1 MLRKSER
8 SSRYLDVW
16 SRSRPP
22 GAPTYLRVQ
31 AHGCGTAPE
40 FHRTSPG
47 FERKYEVVLLTL
59 VHGCR
64 GSGTLGK
71 ARLGIGVQAHG
82 SVYLTSV
89 FGEAH
94 LVNSQI

>member
-22 GAPTYLRVQ
+22 GAPTYLHVQ
-31 AHGCGTAPE
+31 AHGCGTAPD

-47 FERKYEVVLLTL
+47 FERKYEVVPLTL
-59 VHGCR
+59 VHGHR
-64 GSGTLGK
+64 RFGGFRTVF
-71 ARLGIGVQAHG
+71 LGIGVQAHG
-82 SVYLTSV
+82 PVHLTPIL
-89 FGEAH
+89 GQGH
-94 LVNSQI
+94 LIYAEI